1 MHINTQHFSHCNN
14 YSESEEEGP
23 RRGLGKFESQK
34 QHGLILDGEIAGLR
48 KKRPALNPALVNKG
62 VGTWEK
68 HTRGIGAKLL
78 LQVCLKVSLSGV
90 YAEPLMLLF
99 FMVYCGAVSRTDS
112 VALND
117 VTSEYWIAEDV
128 KGSNCG

>member
-1 MHINTQHFSHCNN
+1 MSSLHVNTQHFSHNNNN

-23 RRGLGKFESQK
+23 RRGLGKFRSQK
-34 QHGLILDGEIAGLR
+34 QHGLNLDGEIAGLR
-48 KKRPALNPALVNKG
+48 KRRPALNPALLHKG
-62 VGTWEK
+62 MGSWEK

-90 YAEPLMLLF
+90 YAEPLLLLF
-99 FMVYCGAVSRTDS
+99 TVYCGAVSRTDY

-117 VTSEYWIAEDV
+117 MTSEH
-128 KGSNCG
+128 

>member
-1 MHINTQHFSHCNN
+1 MHVNTQHFSHCNN

-48 KKRPALNPALVNKG
+48 KKRPALNPALMNKG

-99 FMVYCGAVSRTDS
+99 FMVYCDAVSRTDS
-112 VALND
+112 VVLND
-117 VTSEYWIAEDV
+117 VTSEY
-128 KGSNCG
+128 

>member
-1 MHINTQHFSHCNN
+1 LHQRVSSLHINTQHFSHYNN

-48 KKRPALNPALVNKG
+48 RKRPSLNPALMNKG
-62 VGTWEK
+62 VGSWEK

-78 LQVCLKVSLSGV
+78 LQVCLNVSLSGV

-99 FMVYCGAVSRTDS
+99 FMVYCGAVSRTDF

-117 VTSEYWIAEDV
+117 MASEH
-128 KGSNCG
+128 